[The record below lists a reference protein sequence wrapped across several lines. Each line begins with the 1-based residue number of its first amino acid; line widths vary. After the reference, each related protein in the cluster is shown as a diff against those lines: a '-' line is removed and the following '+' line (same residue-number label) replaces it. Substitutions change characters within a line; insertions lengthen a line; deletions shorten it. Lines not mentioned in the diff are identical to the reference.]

1 MDLCKNPIFHPL
13 LLNNQN
19 KKFISFKGSFVSF
32 YLIHRSVITH
42 NLSMNEYIAWLK
54 KKVCQYDQNESSD
67 SQQKHYTKRW
77 VYNKKRGKILEKL
90 ERSYIR
96 FDSTLYF
103 TIEPKKKKKKI
114 HPIPYIKG
122 NSSIIPKL
130 TVWVFCIDYVLEEN
144 KNEQKSNGS
153 LDGLFQKIILMGF
166 VRSSSI

>member
-1 MDLCKNPIFHPL
+1 MTKMNQAIPNKNIARRGE
-13 LLNNQN
+13 
-19 KKFISFKGSFVSF
+19 S
-32 YLIHRSVITH
+32 IT
-42 NLSMNEYIAWLK
+42 K
-54 KKVCQYDQNESSD
+54 
-67 SQQKHYTKRW
+67 
-77 VYNKKRGKILEKL
+77 KKRGKILEKL

-103 TIEPKKKKKKI
+103 TIEPKKRKKKKKI
-114 HPIPYIKG
+114 HPIPHIKG